1 MSETRVFQ
9 TETRSRREVSTSCEI
24 ENQTRRE
31 IKQFFKTNKL
41 KYNKKLQGLLTNT
54 IKHLSKYKYKWKLL
68 NVITLGH
75 KETDN
80 IISDYIKRLPLNN
93 KF

>member
-9 TETRSRREVSTSCEI
+9 TETRSRRELSTSREI
-24 ENQTRRE
+24 ENETRRE
-31 IKQFFKTNKL
+31 IKQFLKTNKL

-54 IKHLSKYKYKWKLL
+54 IKHLSKYKWKPL

-80 IISDYIKRLPLNN
+80 VISDYIKRLPLHN